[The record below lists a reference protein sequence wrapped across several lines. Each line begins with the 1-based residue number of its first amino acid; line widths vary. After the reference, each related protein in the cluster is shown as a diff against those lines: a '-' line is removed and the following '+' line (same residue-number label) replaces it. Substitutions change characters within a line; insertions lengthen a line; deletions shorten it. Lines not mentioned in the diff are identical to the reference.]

1 MISGITAGAGL
12 ISTPLYTIP
21 SISIEMIGPT
31 EHIATI
37 PKLSLRP
44 PFLFTEARPMPSAIR
59 NGTVIG
65 PVVTPPESNAAGMNS
80 GGQKQA
86 KSAAIR

>member
-1 MISGITAGAGL
+1 MD
-12 ISTPLYTIP
+12 
-21 SISIEMIGPT
+21 MIGPT

-44 PFLFTEARPMPSAIR
+44 PFLFTDARPIPSAIR

-65 PVVTPPESNAAGMNS
+65 PVVTPPESKAAGINS
-80 GGQKQA
+80 DGQKHA
-86 KSAAIR
+86 KSAAMR